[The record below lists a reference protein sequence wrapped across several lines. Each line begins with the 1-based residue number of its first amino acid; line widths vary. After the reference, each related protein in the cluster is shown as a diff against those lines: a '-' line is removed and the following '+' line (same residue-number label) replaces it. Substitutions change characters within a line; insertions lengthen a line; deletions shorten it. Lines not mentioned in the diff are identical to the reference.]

1 MRPRCCSDA
10 GGSSAGIGWT
20 MGGGLVEAVG
30 VEFLDESVLPVLE
43 LLEPL
48 ELFLFL
54 RAQGGRSVCCGGG
67 GD

>member
-1 MRPRCCSDA
+1 
-10 GGSSAGIGWT
+10 

-43 LLEPL
+43 LFELLELL

-54 RAQGGRSVCCGGG
+54 RAQGGRSLCCGGG
-67 GD
+67 GG